1 MWPATEWTINNALG
15 SEPKLPSWAEI
26 SNNIIP
32 VELGKLLAG
41 HIRSPEQCMAIIT
54 AQADKSAAPFRKG

>member
-1 MWPATEWTINNALG
+1 
-15 SEPKLPSWAEI
+15 LPSRAEI

-54 AQADKSAAPFRKG
+54 AQADKSAAPVRKG